1 MTILICYLSLYAIS
15 NARNREENNLS
26 KALAAF
32 ISAAFL
38 SIKFD
43 VVPDE
48 YVNMGAN
55 AIKKMPT
62 YVAWMRKYAR
72 KVAKTYIHPKTLK
85 KMDKFVKMYSFE
97 VKIGLVLLFFVGWW
111 FLSAFVFGN
120 AANKNKPISP
130 TNQQKKGKKKRV
142 K

>member
-1 MTILICYLSLYAIS
+1 
-15 NARNREENNLS
+15 
-26 KALAAF
+26 
-32 ISAAFL
+32 
-38 SIKFD
+38 
-43 VVPDE
+43 
-48 YVNMGAN
+48 MGAN
-55 AIKKMPT
+55 AIKKVTT

-72 KVAKTYIHPKTLK
+72 KVAKTYIDPKMLK

-120 AANKNKPISP
+120 AVNKNKPISP

-142 K
+142 KGPIEINLVLVTGASGNVGSKILSQMRRSCLLYTSPSPRD

>member
-1 MTILICYLSLYAIS
+1 MTILIYYLSLYAIS

-48 YVNMGAN
+48 WANMGAN
-55 AIKKMPT
+55 AIKKMPAT
-62 YVAWMRKYAR
+62 WRGCVNMRGRWR
-72 KVAKTYIHPKTLK
+72 KRIYIR
-85 KMDKFVKMYSFE
+85 
-97 VKIGLVLLFFVGWW
+97 
-111 FLSAFVFGN
+111 
-120 AANKNKPISP
+120 
-130 TNQQKKGKKKRV
+130 KRS
-142 K
+142 KDG